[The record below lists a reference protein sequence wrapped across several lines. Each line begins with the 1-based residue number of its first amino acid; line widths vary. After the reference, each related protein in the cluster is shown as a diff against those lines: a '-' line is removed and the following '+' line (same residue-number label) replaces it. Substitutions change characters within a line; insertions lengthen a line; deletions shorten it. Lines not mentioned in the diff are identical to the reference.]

1 MPYKQGCCM
10 LQYVMFENTHLPP
23 LKMKCWMKT
32 LWESHIWCK
41 MRLRIH
47 HKSIYSKT
55 VSDDVATDSG
65 KGKIV
70 CVSVVIVVVVV
81 VVMVFVMVVWLCG
94 VPYRGCE
101 DMVIE
106 FEIKDKIVGD
116 VTGHMINI
124 TL

>member
-1 MPYKQGCCM
+1 
-10 LQYVMFENTHLPP
+10 
-23 LKMKCWMKT
+23 
-32 LWESHIWCK
+32 

-47 HKSIYSKT
+47 HKSIYLKT

-94 VPYRGCE
+94 VPYRGCK

-106 FEIKDKIVGD
+106 FQIKDKIVRD